1 MNETIIRTILAVAN
15 TLDGIT
21 IRADQIDA
29 IQRINA
35 CSRELRGLME
45 AIKTMP
51 DEGKEQDEK

>member
-1 MNETIIRTILAVAN
+1 MNETIIRTLIAVAN

-35 CSRELRGLME
+35 CTRELRGLME
-45 AIKTMP
+45 AIKTTP
-51 DEGKEQDEK
+51 DEGKAEK